1 MRAFG
6 LLTLASAAPM
16 ADAGDPSEGWC
27 APASPRSRTPLPCHP
42 PDDPSRA
49 ARLSYAVFKAQ
60 PTQTITRM
68 SATMTV
74 PDAPKERG
82 SFPAFWFGTQTAK
95 GDGAL
100 VQPIMAKWL
109 GDSFYMFQEIF
120 DWTAGK

>member
-6 LLTLASAAPM
+6 LLALASAAPM

-27 APASPRSRTPLPCHP
+27 APAIPHSDPPLGPPLPLTTP
-42 PDDPSRA
+42 A

-74 PDAPKERG
+74 PEAPKERG